1 MKKYN
6 INQEIP
12 VPPPMPEDTGNPVE
26 HMLSSIDYQHEFSQE
41 EKRLDGKIES
51 LRQAVSDVD
60 SYITSAKEMCD
71 RMVELAKVI
80 ETGCS
85 KLSEIADY
93 ITDLKQQIENMVI
106 PAKITPD
113 SFEEVKKL
121 VDNLILQAN
130 QQLERH
136 RLQQRQ
142 EWNAQNDNLKS
153 VVRENKGVWLSNK
166 VFWWA
171 IGIFEVAVCLAIYF
185 GGNALLS
192 AIRLHTNNE
201 KPS

>member
-12 VPPPMPEDTGNPVE
+12 VPPPMPEDTGNTVE
-26 HMLSSIDYQHEFSQE
+26 HMLSSIDHQHEFSKE
-41 EKRLDGKIES
+41 EKRLDAKIES

-60 SYITSAKEMCD
+60 SHITSAKEMCD
-71 RMVELAKVI
+71 RMVELGKVV

-85 KLSEIADY
+85 KLHEIADY

-113 SFEEVKKL
+113 SFEEVKKR
-121 VDNLILQAN
+121 VNDLIQQAN
-130 QQLERH
+130 QLLEHH
-136 RLQQRQ
+136 RLLQRQ
-142 EWNAQNDNLKS
+142 EWNAQNDHLRS

-192 AIRLHTNNE
+192 IIR
-201 KPS
+201 

>member
-1 MKKYN
+1 M
-6 INQEIP
+6 
-12 VPPPMPEDTGNPVE
+12 
-26 HMLSSIDYQHEFSQE
+26 ID
-41 EKRLDGKIES
+41 
-51 LRQAVSDVD
+51 
-60 SYITSAKEMCD
+60 
-71 RMVELAKVI
+71 LAKVV

-93 ITDLKQQIENMVI
+93 ITDLKQLIENMVI

-113 SFEEVKKL
+113 SFEEVKKR
-121 VDNLILQAN
+121 VDNLIQQAN
-130 QQLERH
+130 NLLEQH

-142 EWNAQNDNLKS
+142 EWNVQNEYLKS

-171 IGIFEVAVCLAIYF
+171 ISIFEVAMCLAFYF

-192 AIRLHTNNE
+192 TIR
-201 KPS
+201 

>member
-12 VPPPMPEDTGNPVE
+12 VQPPMPEDTGNPVE

-171 IGIFEVAVCLAIYF
+171 IGIFEVAVCLAVYF

-192 AIRLHTNNE
+192 IIR
-201 KPS
+201 

>member
-12 VPPPMPEDTGNPVE
+12 VPPPMPEDTGNTVE
-26 HMLSSIDYQHEFSQE
+26 HMLSSIDHQHEFSKE
-41 EKRLDGKIES
+41 EKRLDAKIES
-51 LRQAVSDVD
+51 LRQAISDLD
-60 SYITSAKEMCD
+60 SHITSANEMCD
-71 RMVELAKVI
+71 RMVELAKVV

-85 KLSEIADY
+85 KLGEIADY

-113 SFEEVKKL
+113 SFNEVKKRI
-121 VDNLILQAN
+121 DDMIQQAN
-130 QQLERH
+130 RLLERH

-142 EWNAQNDNLKS
+142 EWNVQNDHLKS
-153 VVRENKGVWLSNK
+153 VVRKNEGIWLSGK

-171 IGIFEVAVCLAIYF
+171 IGVFEVAVCLAIYF

-192 AIRLHTNNE
+192 AIR
-201 KPS
+201 

>member
-1 MKKYN
+1 
-6 INQEIP
+6 
-12 VPPPMPEDTGNPVE
+12 MPEDTGNTVE
-26 HMLSSIDYQHEFSQE
+26 HMLSSIDHQHEFSKE
-41 EKRLDGKIES
+41 EKRLDAKIES

-60 SYITSAKEMCD
+60 SHITSAKEMCD
-71 RMVELAKVI
+71 RMVELGKVV

-85 KLSEIADY
+85 KLHEIADY

-113 SFEEVKKL
+113 SFEEVKKR

-142 EWNAQNDNLKS
+142 EWNAQNDHLKS
-153 VVRENKGVWLSNK
+153 VVRNNKGVWLSNK

-171 IGIFEVAVCLAIYF
+171 IGIFEVVVCLAIYF
-185 GGNALLS
+185 GGNALVF
-192 AIRLHTNNE
+192 AIR
-201 KPS
+201 

>member
-12 VPPPMPEDTGNPVE
+12 MPPPMPEDTGNPVE

-171 IGIFEVAVCLAIYF
+171 IGIFEVAVCLAVYF

-192 AIRLHTNNE
+192 IIR
-201 KPS
+201 

>member
-6 INQEIP
+6 INQEVP
-12 VPPPMPEDTGNPVE
+12 VPLPMPEGTANPVK
-26 HMLSSIDYQHEFSQE
+26 HMLSSIDHQHEINQE
-41 EKRLDGKIES
+41 EKRLEANIES
-51 LRQAVSDVD
+51 LRQAISDMD
-60 SYITSAKEMCD
+60 SHITSAKEMCD
-71 RMVELAKVI
+71 RMIELGKVI
-80 ETGCS
+80 EAGCS

-106 PAKITPD
+106 PAKITPN
-113 SFEEVKKL
+113 SFEDVKKR
-121 VDNLILQAN
+121 VDNLIQQAN
-130 QQLERH
+130 NLLEQH

-142 EWNAQNDNLKS
+142 EWNVQNDHLKS
-153 VVRENKGVWLSNK
+153 VVRNDKGVWLSNK

-192 AIRLHTNNE
+192 AIR
-201 KPS
+201 

>member
-12 VPPPMPEDTGNPVE
+12 VPPPMPEDTGNTVE
-26 HMLSSIDYQHEFSQE
+26 HMLSSIDHQHEFSKE
-41 EKRLDGKIES
+41 EKRLDAKIES
-51 LRQAVSDVD
+51 LRQAVSDLD
-60 SYITSAKEMCD
+60 SHITSAKEMCD
-71 RMVELAKVI
+71 RMIEVGKVI
-80 ETGCS
+80 ETGRS

-113 SFEEVKKL
+113 SFEEVKKR
-121 VDNLILQAN
+121 VDNLIQQAN
-130 QQLERH
+130 KLLEQH

-142 EWNAQNDNLKS
+142 EWNVQNEHLKS
-153 VVRENKGVWLSNK
+153 VVRNNKGIWLSNK

-185 GGNALLS
+185 GGNDLLS
-192 AIRLHTNNE
+192 AIR
-201 KPS
+201 

>member
-12 VPPPMPEDTGNPVE
+12 VPPSVPEDTGNLVE
-26 HMLSSIDYQHEFSQE
+26 HMLSSIDHRHEFNQE
-41 EKRLDGKIES
+41 ENRLDDKIES

-60 SYITSAKEMCD
+60 SHITSAKEMCD
-71 RMVELAKVI
+71 RMVELAKNI

-113 SFEEVKKL
+113 SFEEVKKR
-121 VDNLILQAN
+121 VDELILQAN
-130 QQLERH
+130 QLLERH

-142 EWNAQNDNLKS
+142 EWNAQNDHLKS

-166 VFWWA
+166 VFWWF

-192 AIRLHTNNE
+192 AIR
-201 KPS
+201 

>member
-6 INQEIP
+6 INQEVP

-26 HMLSSIDYQHEFSQE
+26 HMLSSIDHQHEFSQE
-41 EKRLDGKIES
+41 ENRLEAKIEL
-51 LRQAVSDVD
+51 LRQAVSDLD
-60 SYITSAKEMCD
+60 SHITSAKEMCD
-71 RMVELAKVI
+71 RMIELGKVI

-85 KLSEIADY
+85 KLGDVADY

-113 SFEEVKKL
+113 SFEEVKKR
-121 VDNLILQAN
+121 VDDLIQQAN
-130 QQLERH
+130 NLLEQH

-142 EWNAQNDNLKS
+142 EWNAQNDYLKS
-153 VVRENKGVWLSNK
+153 VVRNNKGVWLSNK
-166 VFWWA
+166 VFWWT

-192 AIRLHTNNE
+192 AIR
-201 KPS
+201 

>member
-6 INQEIP
+6 INQEVP
-12 VPPPMPEDTGNPVE
+12 VPPMPEDTSNPVE
-26 HMLSSIDYQHEFSQE
+26 HMLCSINHQHEFSQE
-41 EKRLDGKIES
+41 EKRLDARIET
-51 LRQAVSDVD
+51 LRQAVSDLD
-60 SYITSAKEMCD
+60 SHITSAKEMCD
-71 RMVELAKVI
+71 RMIELGKVI

-113 SFEEVKKL
+113 SFEEVKKR
-121 VDNLILQAN
+121 VDDLIQQVN
-130 QQLERH
+130 QLFESH

-142 EWNAQNDNLKS
+142 EWNVQNDYLKS

-185 GGNALLS
+185 GGSTLLS
-192 AIRLHTNNE
+192 AIR
-201 KPS
+201 

>member
-41 EKRLDGKIES
+41 KKRLDGKIES

-166 VFWWA
+166 VFWWP
-171 IGIFEVAVCLAIYF
+171 IGIFEVAVCLAVYF
-185 GGNALLS
+185 GGNVLL
-192 AIRLHTNNE
+192 AIIR
-201 KPS
+201 

>member
-26 HMLSSIDYQHEFSQE
+26 HMLSSIDHQHEFSQE

-85 KLSEIADY
+85 KLCEIADY

-113 SFEEVKKL
+113 SFEEVKKR
-121 VDNLILQAN
+121 VDNLIQQAN
-130 QQLERH
+130 QLLERH

-142 EWNAQNDNLKS
+142 EWNVQSDHLKS
-153 VVRENKGVWLSNK
+153 IVRNNKGVWLSNK
-166 VFWWA
+166 VFWWG
-171 IGIFEVAVCLAIYF
+171 IGILEVAVSLAIYF

-192 AIRLHTNNE
+192 AIR
-201 KPS
+201 

>member
-26 HMLSSIDYQHEFSQE
+26 HMLSSIDHQHEFSQE
-41 EKRLDGKIES
+41 EKRLDAKIES
-51 LRQAVSDVD
+51 LRQAVSDLD
-60 SYITSAKEMCD
+60 SHITSAKEMCD
-71 RMVELAKVI
+71 RMIEVGKVI
-80 ETGCS
+80 ETGRS

-113 SFEEVKKL
+113 SFEEVKKR
-121 VDNLILQAN
+121 VDNLIQQAN
-130 QQLERH
+130 KLLEQH

-142 EWNAQNDNLKS
+142 EWNVQNEHLKS
-153 VVRENKGVWLSNK
+153 VVRNNKGIWLSNK

-192 AIRLHTNNE
+192 AIR
-201 KPS
+201 

>member
-121 VDNLILQAN
+121 VDNLILQSN

-171 IGIFEVAVCLAIYF
+171 IGIFEVAVCLAVYF

-192 AIRLHTNNE
+192 IIR
-201 KPS
+201 

>member
-12 VPPPMPEDTGNPVE
+12 VPPSVPEDTGNPVE

-171 IGIFEVAVCLAIYF
+171 IGIFEVAVCLAVYF

-192 AIRLHTNNE
+192 IIR
-201 KPS
+201 

>member
-12 VPPPMPEDTGNPVE
+12 VPLPMPEDTGNTVE
-26 HMLSSIDYQHEFSQE
+26 HMLSSIDHQHEFSKE
-41 EKRLDGKIES
+41 EKRLDAKIES

-60 SYITSAKEMCD
+60 SHITSAKEMCD
-71 RMVELAKVI
+71 RMVELGKVV

-85 KLSEIADY
+85 KLHEIADY

-113 SFEEVKKL
+113 SFEEVKKR
-121 VDNLILQAN
+121 VNDLIQQAN
-130 QQLERH
+130 QLLEHH

-142 EWNAQNDNLKS
+142 EWNVQNDHLKS
-153 VVRENKGVWLSNK
+153 VVRNNKGIWLSNK

-171 IGIFEVAVCLAIYF
+171 IGVFEVAVCLAIYF
-185 GGNALLS
+185 GGNALFY
-192 AIRLHTNNE
+192 AIR
-201 KPS
+201 

>member
-142 EWNAQNDNLKS
+142 EWNAQNDNIKS
-153 VVRENKGVWLSNK
+153 VVRENKGIWLSNK

-171 IGIFEVAVCLAIYF
+171 IGIFEVAVCLAVYF

-192 AIRLHTNNE
+192 IIR
-201 KPS
+201 

>member
-12 VPPPMPEDTGNPVE
+12 VPQPMPEGTGNTVE
-26 HMLSSIDYQHEFSQE
+26 HMLSSIDHQHEFDQE
-41 EKRLDGKIES
+41 EKQLDAKIES
-51 LRQAVSDVD
+51 LRKAVSDVD
-60 SYITSAKEMCD
+60 SRITSAKEMCD
-71 RMVELAKVI
+71 RMIKLGKVI

-85 KLSEIADY
+85 KLGEVADY

-113 SFEEVKKL
+113 SFEEVKKR
-121 VDNLILQAN
+121 VNDLILQVN
-130 QQLERH
+130 QLLERH
-136 RLQQRQ
+136 RLQQCQ
-142 EWNAQNDNLKS
+142 EWNAQNDHLKS

-166 VFWWA
+166 VFWWV

-192 AIRLHTNNE
+192 AIR
-201 KPS
+201 

>member
-12 VPPPMPEDTGNPVE
+12 VPPPMPVDIASPVE
-26 HMLSSIDYQHEFSQE
+26 HMLSSIDHQHESDQE
-41 EKRLDGKIES
+41 EIRLDAKIES
-51 LRQAVSDVD
+51 LRQAISDMD
-60 SYITSAKEMCD
+60 SHITSAKEMCD
-71 RMVELAKVI
+71 RMVELAKVV
-80 ETGCS
+80 ERGCS
-85 KLSEIADY
+85 KLGEIADY

-142 EWNAQNDNLKS
+142 EWNAQNDHLKS

-171 IGIFEVAVCLAIYF
+171 IGIFEVAVCLAVYF
-185 GGNALLS
+185 GGNPLLS
-192 AIRLHTNNE
+192 IIR
-201 KPS
+201 

>member
-6 INQEIP
+6 INQEVP
-12 VPPPMPEDTGNPVE
+12 VPLPMPEGTANPVK
-26 HMLSSIDYQHEFSQE
+26 HMLSSIDHQHEFNQE
-41 EKRLDGKIES
+41 EKRLEANIES
-51 LRQAVSDVD
+51 LRQAISDMD
-60 SYITSAKEMCD
+60 SHITSAKEMCD
-71 RMVELAKVI
+71 RMIELGKVI
-80 ETGCS
+80 EAGCS

-113 SFEEVKKL
+113 SFEDVKKR
-121 VDNLILQAN
+121 VDNLIQQAN
-130 QQLERH
+130 NLLEQH

-142 EWNAQNDNLKS
+142 EWNVQNDHLKS
-153 VVRENKGVWLSNK
+153 VVRNNKGVWLSNK

-192 AIRLHTNNE
+192 AIR
-201 KPS
+201 

>member
-12 VPPPMPEDTGNPVE
+12 VPPPMPEDTGNTVE
-26 HMLSSIDYQHEFSQE
+26 HMLSSIDHQHEFSKE
-41 EKRLDGKIES
+41 EKRLDAKIES

-60 SYITSAKEMCD
+60 SHITSAKEMCD
-71 RMVELAKVI
+71 RMIEVGKVI

-113 SFEEVKKL
+113 SFEKVKKR
-121 VDNLILQAN
+121 VDNLIQQAN
-130 QQLERH
+130 KLLEQH

-142 EWNAQNDNLKS
+142 EWNVQNDHLKS
-153 VVRENKGVWLSNK
+153 VVRENKGIWLSNK

-185 GGNALLS
+185 GGNALVF
-192 AIRLHTNNE
+192 AIR
-201 KPS
+201 